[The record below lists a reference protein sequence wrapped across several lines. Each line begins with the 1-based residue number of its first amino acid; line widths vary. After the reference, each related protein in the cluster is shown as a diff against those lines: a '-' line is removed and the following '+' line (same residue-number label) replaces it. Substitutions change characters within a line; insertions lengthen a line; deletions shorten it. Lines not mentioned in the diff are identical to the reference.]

1 MPPSPFSSKI
11 TPSFTVHHPLFTIP
25 LLSAVVLTLNEE
37 KHLADCLASLRW
49 ADEIVVF
56 DSFSADRTA
65 DITRSFE
72 ARFIQHRFANYA
84 SQRNAALEAAAGDWV
99 LFVDADERVTAELA
113 DEARLVVQKP
123 GPVGWWVPRHNYIF
137 GKLTLHAGWYPDY
150 QLRLLKRAHARY
162 DPARHVHELVRLD
175 GAEGFLQSPLVHL
188 NYETVPEFIVKQHA
202 YTKYD
207 AGILYAQGRRARP
220 HNFAL
225 QPLRQ
230 FYWRF
235 VTLGGWRDGWH
246 GLRLSALMAY
256 FQFVLYRNLQL
267 LQDRKSLF

>member
-1 MPPSPFSSKI
+1 M
-11 TPSFTVHHPLFTIP
+11 
-25 LLSAVVLTLNEE
+25 LSAVVLTLNEE

-49 ADEIVVF
+49 ADETVVF
-56 DSFSADRTA
+56 DSFSSDRTA
-65 DITRSFE
+65 EIARSFE
-72 ARFIQHRFANYA
+72 ARFVQHRFANYA
-84 SQRNAALEAAAGDWV
+84 SQRNAALEAVTADWV

-113 DEARLVVQKP
+113 GEIADLT
-123 GPVGWWVPRHNYIF
+123 GPRPSASLRGATQRPVRSEVGWWVPRHNYIF

-162 DPARHVHELVRLD
+162 DPDRHVHELVRLD
-175 GAEGFLQSPLVHL
+175 GAEGFLQNPLLHL
-188 NYETVPEFIVKQHA
+188 NYETVPEFIAKQQA

-207 AGILYAQGRRARP
+207 AGILHAQGQRAKP
-220 HNFAL
+220 QNFLL

-230 FYWRF
+230 FWWRYAA
-235 VTLGGWRDGWH
+235 LGGWRDGWH

-267 LQDRKSLF
+267 LQDPKGERPTRS

>member
-1 MPPSPFSSKI
+1 MEI
-11 TPSFTVHHPLFTIP
+11 RDCT

-37 KHLADCLASLRW
+37 KHLADCLASLQW
-49 ADEIVVF
+49 ADEVVVF

-65 DITRSFE
+65 EITRSFG
-72 ARFIQHRFANYA
+72 ARFVQHRFANYA
-84 SQRNAALEAAAGDWV
+84 AQRNAALDAVTGDWV

-113 DEARLVVQKP
+113 GEVRGVIQKP

-162 DPARHVHELVRLD
+162 DPDRHVHELVRLD

-188 NYETVPEFIVKQHA
+188 NYETVPEFIAKQQA

-207 AGILYAQGRRARP
+207 AGILHAQGQRAKP
-220 HNFAL
+220 QNFLL

-230 FYWRF
+230 FYWRY

-256 FQFVLYRNLQL
+256 FQFVLYRNLQEL
-267 LQDRKSLF
+267 DKPMGNQK

>member
-1 MPPSPFSSKI
+1 M
-11 TPSFTVHHPLFTIP
+11 
-25 LLSAVVLTLNEE
+25 LSAIVLTLNEE
-37 KHLADCLASLRW
+37 KHLPDCLASLRW

-56 DSFSADRTA
+56 DSFSTDGTA
-65 DITRSFE
+65 DLARSFE
-72 ARFIQHRFANYA
+72 ARFVQHHFANYA
-84 SQRNAALEAAAGDWV
+84 AQRNAALGAVTGDWV

-113 DEARLVVQKP
+113 DEVRGVVQKP

-150 QLRLLKRAHARY
+150 QLRLLKRARARY
-162 DPARHVHELVRLD
+162 DPDRHVHELARLD

-188 NYETVPEFIVKQHA
+188 NYETVAGFIAKQHA

-207 AGILYAQGRRARP
+207 AGILHVQGQRAKP
-220 HNFAL
+220 QNFLL

-230 FYWRF
+230 FYWRY
-235 VTLGGWRDGWH
+235 VALGGWRDGWH

-256 FQFVLYRNLQL
+256 FQFVLYRNLQEL
-267 LQDRKSLF
+267 DKPTGNQK